1 MVFPLN
7 LQRLRQYNSGP
18 CLRISRSLGGF
29 WGLTGHYRKFIK
41 HYGMICRPLTQLLK
55 KGTPF
60 VWTSSTEEDFQLLKQ
75 ALMEAPV
82 LAIPYFTKTFVWETA
97 ACDYGLGAML
107 MQERHLVAYLS
118 KPLYPRNQALS
129 TYEKECIAILM
140 AVEKWCPYLQHKE
153 FLIKTD
159 HRSLLYLTEQRV
171 HTKLQHCR

>member
-1 MVFPLN
+1 V
-7 LQRLRQYNSGP
+7 
-18 CLRISRSLGGF
+18 GF

-159 HRSLLYLTEQRV
+159 HRSLYLTEQRV
-171 HTKLQHCR
+171 HTKLQHKALLKLMDL